1 MANWITEVRGVIGG
15 MIKDLLK
22 RNIPKN
28 KYWEAENIALSPN
41 NQDSLNGAS
50 VQLGSEFAFGL
61 NEIDATDPVN
71 GFKYFRVPIDL
82 SASSIS
88 HTFTIT
94 YGSPST
100 TYSFTISSA
109 LGTPASRYA
118 QLTSLLLSNT
128 AVIGGNIFQAATPA
142 ATKVYIGFKVNTDAQ
157 ISLTIAGIKQ
167 EVIIL
172 QEYLA
177 NSGGAFSELKS
188 INIEENLFVLA
199 TNGSVLQLSVGKKD
213 YLTGTWTNK
222 ILLQTNTIQI
232 PIGTP
237 IDMDGQIDFGE
248 RLSIYFTTNGIPRCT
263 YVPYK
268 NVWNDFASMI
278 WFYDQNTNT
287 MVNNTDGYYL
297 YNSIESETALQLLQN
312 FARVSNAIV
321 ATGGAL
327 KTGNKQYYIRQISGN
342 EVKTGIGMGSG
353 QISIFQSALT
363 DPQLFGNIAGL
374 DTNKKATLTIE
385 NLDPSLYDKF
395 ELICTENNGG
405 VFTANIVNVF
415 DITGETMTVTH
426 FGNETQISVSQSEFA
441 QEQVLLKTAKNLVIA
456 RNRLFVSNITTQV
469 DYDLSAW
476 AQTIALAPSRDSISL
491 ADYVNVGEYQSIP
504 NIFNKTGYM
513 FLEKYRFGIK
523 LYFTNGFVSRP
534 YYINDV
540 SFNIGN
546 TQLTNALG
554 LGTPTATYVWYLL
567 AQVNLNTA
575 PTIDGK
581 TLKDVLYG
589 YEIVRQECI
598 PEVLATGFAMPLSDW
613 DKPAPSGGWWVGG
626 GRVVGNFHGGGP
638 TIPLSNRDSCAFY
651 SPEVIFGTADIEPL
665 SGDQIINYSQ
675 PNLYNTR
682 TNTTGNTPNNGIET
696 MQTCNLAEFS
706 GDWADVSSVSIT
718 ISEGEVIGF
727 DLKGTMAVNL
737 SANPVNTQVY
747 NTFGPSAKSISVID
761 LLGNVFTT
769 TPHGLSVNDAVVFYD
784 LAGGTGINNNQTYY
798 VTVVYGANS
807 FGFSTTIGGPLV
819 LPSVVYTGGFV
830 YYADITPPYGCNQK
844 VIALNLNTPLNFNVG
859 AYASIDYGFYY
870 SAYYR
875 AQPNK
880 YGSPENGNYIS
891 CGYFRKLSVGV
902 GGTYNDSVYGGDT
915 FTQRTYLKFCNYSSS
930 NPSVSRA
937 TAVRVGLSF
946 YTQNR
951 ANFQLRNF
959 NLGTSKDYPYT
970 TVGMTSGLTE
980 WMGLDMFNAGQSLY
994 DISNSPLQIPTSA
1007 RQAFNPNEPLDTTE
1021 ENILYYS
1028 DLKVND
1034 SLSDP
1039 YRMFM
1044 PLNRKSYPA
1053 MYGGIQNT
1061 FTKDSN
1067 SLIVMMDNQVYLQA
1081 LDQQQNQTNS
1091 DGTNIIIGDG
1101 SVLGA
1106 RELPLSQI
1114 GAPLKTAAVQYKTSS
1129 GRIHVAYFNPYL
1141 KKLIRIG
1148 EGVTDIGE
1156 TTGVQSF
1163 LTNNT
1168 DRCFSENSVIFGYNF
1183 INDELYMTAVNT
1195 LPSATLWN
1203 NASTYNAGDI
1213 VWLPSLTNPSQ
1224 QYVYYKA
1231 KINVSANK
1239 NPTNLVNQ
1247 VNYWELIRQ
1256 SNFTLVYNDKLAMT
1270 SGFKGI
1276 YPMRYLPF
1284 NETYLSAYLTQS
1296 PLSGVFLTRFAEH
1309 NKGITEYGTNEI
1321 VSFVKFYFNDVAD
1334 YYKIAR
1340 LLYMDIN
1347 DSPIF
1352 VMVRTENNDGSDFVT
1367 YSQEPEINYTRPHWA
1382 TAIRNDATISVDN
1395 PNGLADINTAQM
1407 AGQLIEVTVYFKN
1420 TNVQVL
1426 NVLKNISLRSI
1437 IKPKLFNI

>member
-1 MANWITEVRGVIGG
+1 MANWITEARGVIGG

-50 VQLGSEFAFGL
+50 VQLGSEPAFDL

-71 GFKYFRVPIDL
+71 GFKYFRVPLDL
-82 SASSIS
+82 TVPNIN

-109 LGTPASRYA
+109 SGTPAGRYA

-128 AVIGGNIFQAATPA
+128 AVIGGNVFQGVSPT

-157 ISLTIAGIKQ
+157 ISLTIAGVKQ

-177 NSGGAFSELKS
+177 NNGGAFRELKS

-199 TNGSVLQLSVGKKD
+199 TNGTVLQLTVGKKD
-213 YLTGTWTNK
+213 YLTGNWTSK
-222 ILLQTNTIQI
+222 ILFQTNTIQI

-248 RLSIYFTTNGIPRCT
+248 RLSIYFTTNGIPRCI

-278 WFYDQNTNT
+278 WFYDANTNT

-312 FARVSNAIV
+312 FARVSNAVV

-353 QISIFQSALT
+353 QVSIFQEPLNDPALY
-363 DPQLFGNIAGL
+363 GNVAGL
-374 DTNKKATLTIE
+374 DTNKKATLTVE
-385 NLDPSLYDKF
+385 NLQPSLYDKF

-405 VFTANIVNVF
+405 VFTSSIVNVF

-426 FGNETQISVSQSEFA
+426 FGNEQQVSVSQSEFA

-456 RNRLFVSNITTQV
+456 RNRLFLSNITTQV

-476 AQTIALAPSRDSISL
+476 AQTITLAQAKGTIPLSDFN
-491 ADYVNVGEYQSIP
+491 NVGEYQQAST
-504 NIFNKTGYM
+504 IFSKTGYM
-513 FLEKYRFGIK
+513 FLETYRFGIK

-534 YYINDV
+534 YFIEDFKFDV
-540 SFNIGN
+540 GSN
-546 TQLTNALG
+546 TQLTNGAG
-554 LGTPTATYVWYLL
+554 VVAPTATSVWYVT
-567 AQVNLNTA
+567 AQVNLDTA

-581 TLKDVLYG
+581 PLKDVLYG

-598 PEVLATGFAMPLSDW
+598 PEVLATGFAMPSTFS
-613 DKPAPSGGWWVGG
+613 SGIVSTRYKVG
-626 GRVVGNFHGGGP
+626 GRVVERAQTGVAPTSPFFSSRIGG
-638 TIPLSNRDSCAFY
+638 FY
-651 SPEVIFGTADIEPL
+651 SPDVIFGTTDIQPI
-665 SGDQIINYSQ
+665 SGDQIINYGQ
-675 PNLYNTR
+675 PILLSY
-682 TNTTGNTPNNGIET
+682 GNTGFIPNT
-696 MQTCNLAEFS
+696 
-706 GDWADVSSVSIT
+706 
-718 ISEGEVIGF
+718 
-727 DLKGTMAVNL
+727 
-737 SANPVNTQVY
+737 
-747 NTFGPSAKSISVID
+747 
-761 LLGNVFTT
+761 
-769 TPHGLSVNDAVVFYD
+769 
-784 LAGGTGINNNQTYY
+784 AGGTQTQQVCGSMIFSDYPDVLATSNTITKGEVVEFNSTGSIRMGSSNVSLTLDILGETFLGVDNGRYGNNQKC
-798 VTVVYGANS
+798 VAFEV
-807 FGFSTTIGGPLV
+807 STDLNPR
-819 LPSVVYTGGFV
+819 TG
-830 YYADITPPYGCNQK
+830 T
-844 VIALNLNTPLNFNVG
+844 T
-859 AYASIDYGFYY
+859 IDYGFYY
-870 SAYYR
+870 AAYYR

-880 YGSPENGNYIS
+880 YGDIENGNYIS
-891 CGYFRKLSVGV
+891 CGYFRKLVVGV
-902 GGTYNDSVYGGDT
+902 GGTYTDSVYGGDT
-915 FTQRTYLKFCNYSSS
+915 FTQKSYMKFCNFYSKEPTNNSEAAY
-930 NPSVSRA
+930 RI
-937 TAVRVGLSF
+937 GIEF
-946 YTQNR
+946 WTQNR

-959 NLGTSKDYPYT
+959 TPISKDFPYT
-970 TVGMTSGLTE
+970 TDNTFITNGIRDWL
-980 WMGLDMFNAGQSLY
+980 GLDQLNGGQVLY
-994 DISNSPLQIPTSA
+994 DIANSPLQIPTAA
-1007 RQAFNPNEPLDTTE
+1007 RQGFNPNEPLDTTK

-1028 DLKVND
+1028 ELKVND

-1203 NASTYNAGDI
+1203 NASTYNAGNI
-1213 VWLPSLTNPSQ
+1213 VYVPLLMQPAQ
-1224 QYVYYKA
+1224 QFVYYKA
-1231 KINVSANK
+1231 KINVPVNK
-1239 NPTNLVNQ
+1239 RPTDLVNQ
-1247 VNYWELIRQ
+1247 VNYWEQIRQ
-1256 SNFTLVYNDKLAMT
+1256 SNFTLVYNDKLGMT
-1270 SGFKGI
+1270 SGFKSI

-1284 NETYLSAYLTQS
+1284 NETYLSAILVDNLPGQFTSFY
-1296 PLSGVFLTRFAEH
+1296 EH
-1309 NKGITEYGTNEI
+1309 NGLNTSDYEQNEI
-1321 VSFVKFYFNDVAD
+1321 IASVTFYFNDVAD

-1340 LLYMDIN
+1340 LLYIDIN
-1347 DSPIF
+1347 ESPIF
-1352 VMVRTENNDGSDFVT
+1352 VMVRTVNNDGSDFVT
-1367 YSQEPEINYTRPHWA
+1367 YSQEPEINYIRPHWA

-1395 PNGLADINTAQM
+1395 PNGLPDINTAQM

-1420 TNVQVL
+1420 TNPQVL

>member
-1 MANWITEVRGVIGG
+1 MANWITEARGVIGG

-28 KYWEAENIALSPN
+28 KYWEAENVALTPN

-61 NEIDATDPVN
+61 NEIDGLDVGN

-82 SASSIS
+82 SAPSIS
-88 HTFTIT
+88 HVFTIT
-94 YGSPST
+94 YGSPAVT
-100 TYSFTISSA
+100 LNFTISSA
-109 LGTPASRYA
+109 LGTPAARYT
-118 QLTSLLLSNT
+118 QIISTLLSNT
-128 AVIGGNIFQAATPA
+128 TVIGGTIFENATPS
-142 ATKVYIGFKVNTDAQ
+142 ATTVYVGFYVNVDAQ
-157 ISLTIAGIKQ
+157 INLTIGGVKQ

-172 QEYLA
+172 KEYLA
-177 NSGGAFSELKS
+177 NNGGAFRELKS

-199 TNGSVLQLSVGKKD
+199 TNGTVLQLTVGKKD
-213 YLTGTWTNK
+213 YLTGNWTSK
-222 ILLQTNTIQI
+222 ILFQTNTIQI

-248 RLSIYFTTNGIPRCT
+248 RLSIYFTTNEIPRCI

-278 WFYDQNTNT
+278 WFYDPNTNT
-287 MVNNTDGYYL
+287 MVNNPDGYYI
-297 YNSIESETALQLLQN
+297 YNSIQSETALQLLQN
-312 FARVSNAIV
+312 FARVSNAVV

-353 QISIFQSALT
+353 QISIFQEPLT
-363 DPQLFGNIAGL
+363 DPALYGNIAGL
-374 DTNKKATLTIE
+374 DTNKKATLTVE
-385 NLDPSLYDKF
+385 NLDPNLYDKF

-405 VFTANIVNVF
+405 VFTASIVNVF

-456 RNRLFVSNITTQV
+456 RNRLFLSNITTQN

-476 AQTIALAPSRDSISL
+476 AQTIGVTPVREAFSSSNSLFYDNNLAP
-491 ADYVNVGEYQSIP
+491 NEYQTNI
-504 NIFNKTGYM
+504 NIFNKAGYM
-513 FLEKYRFGIK
+513 FLETYRFGIK

-534 YYINDV
+534 YFIEDV
-540 SFNIGN
+540 IFNLGN
-546 TQLTNALG
+546 TQLTSG
-554 LGTPTATYVWYLL
+554 EGTGASVFQVYLWRPTFN
-567 AQVNLNTA
+567 VNLDTA

-581 TLKDVLYG
+581 PLKDVLYG

-598 PEVLATGFAMPLSDW
+598 PEVLATGFIMPSTENTVVQDRY
-613 DKPAPSGGWWVGG
+613 KGG
-626 GRVVGNFHGGGP
+626 GRVVERAISGVAP
-638 TIPLSNRDSCAFY
+638 VTTINDRRALSFY
-651 SPEVIFGTADIEPL
+651 SPDVISGTTDIQPL
-665 SGDQIINYSQ
+665 SGDQAIVYGQ
-675 PNLYNTR
+675 PIL
-682 TNTTGNTPNNGIET
+682 TTY
-696 MQTCNLAEFS
+696 
-706 GDWADVSSVSIT
+706 
-718 ISEGEVIGF
+718 
-727 DLKGTMAVNL
+727 
-737 SANPVNTQVY
+737 VNTGVIP
-747 NTFGPSAKSISVID
+747 NTA
-761 LLGNVFTT
+761 GNVSTAFGVNPNQVCGGMLFTDYPNVLAT
-769 TPHGLSVNDAVVFYD
+769 SYVISKGENVDYNSV
-784 LAGGTGINNNQTYY
+784 G
-798 VTVVYGANS
+798 
-807 FGFSTTIGGPLV
+807 TIGMG
-819 LPSVVYTGGFV
+819 
-830 YYADITPPYGCNQK
+830 
-844 VIALNLNTPLNFNVG
+844 LNNTPLMTGVEPAPFLGPGVTIGQYGNNQKAIALTTTTNVLAPTG
-859 AYASIDYGFYY
+859 TSIDYGFYY

-875 AQPNK
+875 SQPNK
-880 YGSPENGNYIS
+880 YGNIENGNYIS
-891 CGYFRKLSVGV
+891 CGYFRKLTVGV
-902 GGTYNDSVYGGDT
+902 GGTYTDVVYGGDT
-915 FTQRTYLKFCNYSSS
+915 FTQKNYMKFCNLSIQSAAPLS
-930 NPSVSRA
+930 NPIYRI
-937 TAVRVGLSF
+937 GLAF
-946 YTQNR
+946 WTQNR

-959 NLGTSKDYPYT
+959 TSTSKDFPYT
-970 TVGMTSGLTE
+970 TRTSILSGLTD
-980 WMGLDMFNAGQSLY
+980 WLGLDQLNAGEALY
-994 DISNSPLQIPTSA
+994 DISNSPLQIPTAA

-1081 LDQQQNQTNS
+1081 LDQQQNQINA

-1114 GAPLKTAAVQYKTSS
+1114 GAPLKTAALQYKTSS
-1129 GRIHVAYFNPYL
+1129 GRIHVTYFNPYL
-1141 KKLIRIG
+1141 KKWIRIG
-1148 EGVTDIGE
+1148 EGITDIGE

-1168 DRCFSENSVIFGYNF
+1168 DRCFTENSMIFGYNF

-1195 LPSATLWN
+1195 LPSSTLWN
-1203 NASTYNAGDI
+1203 NASTYTAGDI
-1213 VWLPSLTNPSQ
+1213 VYINKIYQPIQ
-1224 QYVYYKA
+1224 QFVYYKA
-1231 KINVSANK
+1231 KINVPVNK
-1239 NPTNLVNQ
+1239 NPTSLVNQ
-1247 VNYWELIRQ
+1247 VNYWEVVRQ
-1256 SNFTLVYNDKLAMT
+1256 SNFTFVYNDKLGMT
-1270 SGFKGI
+1270 SGFKSI

-1284 NETYLSAYLTQS
+1284 NETYLTAILQDNMSTQLTS
-1296 PLSGVFLTRFAEH
+1296 FYEH
-1309 NKGITEYGTNEI
+1309 NKPSTTDYEQNEI
-1321 VSFVKFYFNDVAD
+1321 IASVTFYFNDVAD

-1347 DSPIF
+1347 ESPIF
-1352 VMVRTENNDGSDFVT
+1352 VMVRTENNDGGDFVT
-1367 YSQEPEINYTRPHWA
+1367 YSQEPEINYIRPHWA

-1395 PNGLADINTAQM
+1395 PNGLPIINTAQM

-1420 TNVQVL
+1420 TNAEVI

>member
-1 MANWITEVRGVIGG
+1 MANWITEARGVIGG

-28 KYWEAENIALSPN
+28 KYWEAENVALTPN

-61 NEIDATDPVN
+61 NEIDGLDVGN

-82 SASSIS
+82 SAPSIS
-88 HTFTIT
+88 HVFTIT
-94 YGSPST
+94 YGSPAVT
-100 TYSFTISSA
+100 LNFTISSA
-109 LGTPASRYA
+109 LGTPAARYT
-118 QLTSLLLSNT
+118 QIISSLLSNT
-128 AVIGGNIFQAATPA
+128 TVIGGTIFENATPS
-142 ATKVYIGFKVNTDAQ
+142 ATTVYVGFYVNVDAQ
-157 ISLTIAGIKQ
+157 INLTIGGVKK

-172 QEYLA
+172 KEYLA
-177 NSGGAFSELKS
+177 NNGGAFRELKS

-199 TNGSVLQLSVGKKD
+199 TNGTVLQLTVGKKD
-213 YLTGTWTNK
+213 YLTGNWTSK
-222 ILLQTNTIQI
+222 ILFQTNTIQI

-248 RLSIYFTTNGIPRCT
+248 RLSIYFTTNEIPRCI

-278 WFYDQNTNT
+278 WFYDPNTNT
-287 MVNNTDGYYL
+287 MVNNPDGYYI
-297 YNSIESETALQLLQN
+297 YNSIQSETALQLLQN
-312 FARVSNAIV
+312 FARVSNAVV

-353 QISIFQSALT
+353 QISIFQEALT
-363 DPQLFGNIAGL
+363 NPQLFGNIAGL
-374 DTNKKATLTIE
+374 DTNKKATLTVE
-385 NLDPSLYDKF
+385 NLDPNLYDKF

-405 VFTANIVNVF
+405 VFTASIVNVF

-456 RNRLFVSNITTQV
+456 RNRLFLSNITTQV

-476 AQTIALAPSRDSISL
+476 AQTISLVPSRDTISL

-513 FLEKYRFGIK
+513 FLDKYRFGIK

-534 YYINDV
+534 YFINDV

-554 LGTPTATYVWYLL
+554 LGTPTAAYIWYLM

-581 TLKDVLYG
+581 PLKDVLYG

-613 DKPAPSGGWWVGG
+613 DKPAPSGGWWFGG

-706 GDWADVSSVSIT
+706 GDWADVGSVSIT

-737 SANPVNTQVY
+737 SSNPVNTQVY
-747 NTFGPSAKSISVID
+747 NTFNTLD
-761 LLGNVFTT
+761 T
-769 TPHGLSVNDAVVFYD
+769 
-784 LAGGTGINNNQTYY
+784 
-798 VTVVYGANS
+798 
-807 FGFSTTIGGPLV
+807 
-819 LPSVVYTGGFV
+819 
-830 YYADITPPYGCNQK
+830 TPPYGCNQK

-859 AYASIDYGFYY
+859 AYASTDFGFYY

-891 CGYFRKLSVGV
+891 CGYFRKLTVGV
-902 GGTYNDSVYGGDT
+902 GGTYTDSVYGGDT
-915 FTQRTYLKFCNYSSS
+915 FTQRTYLKFCNYSSP
-930 NPSVSRA
+930 NPSNSASV
-937 TAVRVGLSF
+937 AVRVGLSF

-970 TVGMTSGLTE
+970 TNGITSGLTE

-994 DISNSPLQIPTSA
+994 DISNSPLQIPTAA

-1081 LDQQQNQTNS
+1081 LDQQQNQINA

-1114 GAPLKTAAVQYKTSS
+1114 GAPLKTAALQYKTSS
-1129 GRIHVAYFNPYL
+1129 GRIHVTYFNPYL
-1141 KKLIRIG
+1141 KKWIRIG
-1148 EGVTDIGE
+1148 EGITDIGE

-1168 DRCFSENSVIFGYNF
+1168 DRCFTENSMIFGYNF

-1195 LPSATLWN
+1195 LPSSTLWN
-1203 NASTYNAGDI
+1203 NASTYTAGDI
-1213 VWLPSLTNPSQ
+1213 VYVPLLSNPSQ
-1224 QYVYYKA
+1224 QFVYYKA
-1231 KINVSANK
+1231 KINVPVNK

-1247 VNYWELIRQ
+1247 VNYWELIRE
-1256 SNFTLVYNDKLAMT
+1256 SNFTLVYNDKLSMT

-1284 NETYLSAYLTQS
+1284 NETYLSAYLTQN
-1296 PLSGVFLTRFAEH
+1296 PLTGLFLTRFAEH
-1309 NKGITEYGTNEI
+1309 NKGIVEYDSNEI
-1321 VSFVKFYFNDVAD
+1321 IASVTFYFNDVAD

-1347 DSPIF
+1347 ESPIF
-1352 VMVRTENNDGSDFVT
+1352 VMVRTENNDGGDFVT
-1367 YSQEPEINYTRPHWA
+1367 YSQEPEINYIRPHWA

-1395 PNGLADINTAQM
+1395 PNGLPIINTAQM

-1420 TNVQVL
+1420 TNAEVI